1 MTNWSVFFD
10 AIKKINDV
18 SLINMNDFYN
28 EMINV
33 RLAKPTLYTINNIS
47 LLFLDYR
54 ILFYVL
60 LLNEQSP
67 TNSVRCNRIASII
80 MTIGNYLSVYFDISI
95 YWL

>member
-47 LLFLDYR
+47 LLFLLDYR

-67 TNSVRCNRIASII
+67 TNSVRCNRIAPII
-80 MTIGNYLSVYFDISI
+80 MTIGNYLNVYFDISI
-95 YWL
+95 Y

>member
-47 LLFLDYR
+47 LLFLLDYR

-67 TNSVRCNRIASII
+67 TNSVRCNRIAPII

-95 YWL
+95 Y

>member
-1 MTNWSVFFD
+1 
-10 AIKKINDV
+10 
-18 SLINMNDFYN
+18 MNDFYN

-47 LLFLDYR
+47 LLFLLDYR

-67 TNSVRCNRIASII
+67 TNSVVDCVVDV
-80 MTIGNYLSVYFDISI
+80 TV
-95 YWL
+95 